1 MWANFYLYIQ
11 TYLLFCCFCTITK
24 NENIYHFSNHVSR
37 NLHLRTW
44 ISDSLI
50 SCLHQQC
57 RLYVPKGFVENQH
70 QPITTTNSR
79 LIRTF
84 LNSTIW
90 LLIMCLLHHLLHLPA
105 LKFHNPSSLLKIVHW
120 AQIVSVYPLHRI

>member
-1 MWANFYLYIQ
+1 MWANLYLCIHK
-11 TYLLFCCFCTITK
+11 YLLFCFFCTITK
-24 NENIYHFSNHVSR
+24 NENIYYFSNHVSR

-105 LKFHNPSSLLKIVHW
+105 LKFHSPSSLPKIVHW